1 MLRSGLVVTETQKSE
16 QRQENNTEEQRKHPT
31 ASHLGGYSWGQ
42 KLWQEHS
49 GSPKAATSRE
59 AGSSHLSRPKTS
71 GGSQDAA
78 ANGMSRK
85 KPCEYQTQEMSS
97 KNESRLSRC
106 N

>member
-1 MLRSGLVVTETQKSE
+1 MLRSGLVVADTHKSE
-16 QRQENNTEEQRKHPT
+16 QRQENNTEKQRKHPN

-42 KLWQEHS
+42 KLRQEHA
-49 GSPKAATSRE
+49 GSPKAATSGE
-59 AGSSHLSRPKTS
+59 AGSSHLSCPKTS

-85 KPCEYQTQEMSS
+85 TPCEYQTQERSS
-97 KNESRLSRC
+97 KNESRLSRG